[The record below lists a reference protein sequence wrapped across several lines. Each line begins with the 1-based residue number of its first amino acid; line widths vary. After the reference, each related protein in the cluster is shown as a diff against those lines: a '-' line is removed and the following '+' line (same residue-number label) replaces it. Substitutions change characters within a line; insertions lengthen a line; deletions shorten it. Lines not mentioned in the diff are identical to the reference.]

1 MAIIENNIKLEHG
14 FIAESLRLIKEFF
27 NQPIWLI
34 ILLVISITMGLS
46 YYLYTR
52 NEYIQTIEV
61 LQTEINQLTLIVY
74 NNVNKDEYTKT
85 LFNLITELTLLKHA
99 QDLDYNIDVQQ
110 LDVIERFV
118 KRKYPYDPI
127 IGDIDIIR
135 IRKKTA
141 QESYTQEYVYILNR
155 LKTLFN
161 ASGDSC
167 YIFYEDTQ
175 INK

>member
-52 NEYIQTIEV
+52 NEYIQTIET

-74 NNVNKDEYTKT
+74 NNVNKDEYKKT

-99 QDLDYNIDVQQ
+99 QDLDYNIDVHQ

-141 QESYTQEYVYILNR
+141 QESYT
-155 LKTLFN
+155 
-161 ASGDSC
+161 
-167 YIFYEDTQ
+167 
-175 INK
+175 

>member
-1 MAIIENNIKLEHG
+1 MGSSLLMAIIENNIKLEHG

-52 NEYIQTIEV
+52 NEYIQTIET

-74 NNVNKDEYTKT
+74 NNVNKDEYKKT

-118 KRKYPYDPI
+118 KRKYP
-127 IGDIDIIR
+127 
-135 IRKKTA
+135 
-141 QESYTQEYVYILNR
+141 
-155 LKTLFN
+155 
-161 ASGDSC
+161 
-167 YIFYEDTQ
+167 
-175 INK
+175 